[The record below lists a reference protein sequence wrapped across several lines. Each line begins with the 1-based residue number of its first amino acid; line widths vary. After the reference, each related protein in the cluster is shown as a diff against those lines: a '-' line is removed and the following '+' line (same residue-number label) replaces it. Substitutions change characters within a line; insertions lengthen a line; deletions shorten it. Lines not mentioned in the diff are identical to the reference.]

1 MPLRYILQLVLL
13 ASLWGASFLFMRVA
27 TPEFGAVALI
37 QIRVLCASLVLLP
50 IWWVR
55 EKDQQ
60 LPAVI
65 KNWRSLAIIGVLNSG
80 IPFVLF
86 AFSTLYIT
94 GGLSAILNSTAPIW
108 GAVVGLLWF
117 NKPVSRGIALGL
129 TLGVIGVLVLVSGS
143 ISTPDGQ
150 PIWIALAILAGL
162 SASLLYG
169 IAANLAAQYLTKTS
183 ALSVATFS
191 LVAATLFL
199 LPFSIAA
206 IPDRSISLKAWGA
219 VLAMGVLS
227 TAVANILYFNL
238 LSNIGSAKALTVTFL
253 IPIFA
258 SLWGALFINEA
269 VTASMLIGG
278 TIILL
283 GLAYVT
289 GLLKLR

>member
-55 EKDQQ
+55 ERDQQ

-162 SASLLYG
+162 SASFLYG

-206 IPDRSISLKAWGA
+206 IPDHSISLKAWGA

>member
-1 MPLRYILQLVLL
+1 MI
-13 ASLWGASFLFMRVA
+13 F
-27 TPEFGAVALI
+27 
-37 QIRVLCASLVLLP
+37 
-50 IWWVR
+50 
-55 EKDQQ
+55 
-60 LPAVI
+60 
-65 KNWRSLAIIGVLNSG
+65 
-80 IPFVLF
+80 
-86 AFSTLYIT
+86 
-94 GGLSAILNSTAPIW
+94 
-108 GAVVGLLWF
+108 
-117 NKPVSRGIALGL
+117 
-129 TLGVIGVLVLVSGS
+129 
-143 ISTPDGQ
+143 
-150 PIWIALAILAGL
+150 
-162 SASLLYG
+162 
-169 IAANLAAQYLTKTS
+169 
-183 ALSVATFS
+183 
-191 LVAATLFL
+191 FL

-206 IPDRSISLKAWGA
+206 IPDHSISLKAWGA